1 MPFGLNDLPRLQSQR
16 PAALQL
22 GSFGHPVRSGRAL
35 RNAGDGNLIT
45 IAVPIS

>member
-22 GSFGHPVRSGRAL
+22 GSFGHPVRSGPAL
-35 RNAGDGNLIT
+35 LQCRRRDLIT